1 MSFKKIAILHIHII
15 TVRNYL
21 SNNKHTK
28 MYRKYK
34 NLENVF
40 INMQNCILIT
50 FNYIIWY
57 FECFF
62 TEKFALPRNITK
74 ITIENTFAYIFK
86 SKISK

>member
-28 MYRKYK
+28 CIESIKIWKMF
-34 NLENVF
+34 F

-57 FECFF
+57 FECFSPK
-62 TEKFALPRNITK
+62 KFALPRNITK

>member
-1 MSFKKIAILHIHII
+1 
-15 TVRNYL
+15 
-21 SNNKHTK
+21 

-57 FECFF
+57 FECFSPK
-62 TEKFALPRNITK
+62 KFALPRNITK

-86 SKISK
+86 SKSLNKDYSHIQATNTQETFHFLPA